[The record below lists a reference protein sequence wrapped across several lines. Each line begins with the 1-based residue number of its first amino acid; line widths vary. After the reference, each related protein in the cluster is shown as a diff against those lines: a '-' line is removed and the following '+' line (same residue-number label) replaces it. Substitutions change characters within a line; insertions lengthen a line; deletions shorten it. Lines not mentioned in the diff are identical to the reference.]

1 MFGAL
6 SISSQI
12 TQVKHQRHLLKAQK
26 DTLRTLNTLSAELKW
41 PTSSI
46 RGISL
51 PSSTD
56 KVLFFFFILLFLFLF
71 FKINILMIYIL
82 LGKYFTKNITSTIM
96 GWSFNSYVRSKY
108 LHFHL
113 HFVFCFL

>member
-26 DTLRTLNTLSAELKW
+26 DALRTLNSLSAELKW

-56 KVLFFFFILLFLFLF
+56 KVKLLFFQMLC
-71 FKINILMIYIL
+71 
-82 LGKYFTKNITSTIM
+82 
-96 GWSFNSYVRSKY
+96 
-108 LHFHL
+108 
-113 HFVFCFL
+113 FV